1 VPGAA
6 LELFMSASAT
16 DTLSLLL
23 ERAERE
29 RDAAARALHTAG
41 LQAQA
46 AQAQHGELSGYRQD
60 YLQRWTQSFARGTTM
75 NIVDC
80 YQSFGQ
86 RLDQAVCTQGHV
98 ASHAEQRQVRAREA
112 LREAEMRVA
121 ALRQLIARRQ
131 AEAAKAAQRREQR
144 TSDEFAARAH
154 LRRAAQV

>member
-1 VPGAA
+1 
-6 LELFMSASAT
+6 MSEAAT

-29 RDAAARALHTAG
+29 RDAAARVLHTAG
-41 LQAQA
+41 QQAQA

-60 YLQRWTQSFARGTTM
+60 YQQRWTQSFARGTTM
-75 NIVDC
+75 SIVGC

-86 RLDQAVCTQGHV
+86 RLDQAVTTQGHV

-112 LREAEMRVA
+112 LREAELRVA

-131 AEAAKAAQRREQR
+131 ADAAKVTQRREQR
-144 TSDEFAARAH
+144 ATDEFAARAH
-154 LRRAAQV
+154 LRRTAPA